1 MKGDGGRSAG
11 DLQPPAGRAVRR
23 RRRGFYDPGGPL
35 RAGALLNGKKQRR
48 KTALFFCVG
57 RQSVSIRISAATGP
71 RLVSVRC
78 RTAGDRRAGCTGHW
92 PRPRSGDRISDGNGG
107 TFLKSSQCS
116 RFTGNGANID
126 DRCASVA
133 GICQSEKPEESGC
146 WPFRWHVDDKDSGAA
161 A

>member
-1 MKGDGGRSAG
+1 MRGEAKRFHQNFSRHRASPGFRALPVPPETGGLDALAIGRG
-11 DLQPPAGRAVRR
+11 PDLG
-23 RRRGFYDPGGPL
+23 
-35 RAGALLNGKKQRR
+35 
-48 KTALFFCVG
+48 T
-57 RQSVSIRISAATGP
+57 
-71 RLVSVRC
+71 
-78 RTAGDRRAGCTGHW
+78 
-92 PRPRSGDRISDGNGG
+92 RISDGNGG